1 MGKAA
6 TYQSVGA
13 DAPSAKKRQH
23 PIDNAGFLSKLF
35 FEWATSLLRLGNA
48 KQLDPDDVWPLQEEN
63 QCSVVGRVIEPAFE
77 KTHSIVSAM
86 VRVFGIELLVVGF
99 MQVSKVFCDLYGPY
113 VLQQIVS
120 SMESPDGLDI
130 KYSLELIGSLV
141 IVRVITAL
149 LSAHSEM
156 KTQLVIVKITS
167 ALQHLLFQKSL
178 RLDATSRR
186 NKSTGE
192 ISNYFSADIRTIVNF
207 SYMVNQLWIL
217 PVEIIFTIALLYSV
231 IGWSTFVGAGVV
243 VLSLVV
249 NQWVSGEMKK
259 NYGSMMQQ
267 RDVRMK
273 AVNEIFGAIQVIKFN
288 AWEEKFAE
296 KLGIERKRELGF
308 VWNVFYWVTIST
320 VLLYL
325 SPVLVTIASFASYT
339 LIQKETLPASKLFT
353 ALSYFTM
360 LKYPFSNLTF
370 FISSTMQAIVSMRR
384 VMEFLNMD
392 EKKKDVV
399 WTNSSAPIERL
410 QKYKE
415 ENVVVAVE
423 DANIGWDP
431 EKPLFQNA
439 NLTVK
444 HGEFVVIHG
453 SVGEGKSSLCA
464 ALLGEMAKFSGN
476 IFVGGRVAYF
486 SQQTWIQNMT
496 IRENILFGKPYDREK
511 YNRVIEAC
519 ALTKDLSLFTACDR
533 AEIGQKGI
541 NLSGG
546 QKARVCLAR
555 ACYSDADI
563 FILDSPLSAVD
574 AIVQNEIFT
583 KCFLGLLRK
592 KTILLITHSPD
603 IIDSK
608 YIDRLVEVKDGQ
620 LSETIVENQKS
631 GVEPLIEPLESRP
644 VRYPVND
651 EGDMFA
657 DASIPFGTSNNY
669 TTLLSPSISTPL
681 HAAGAELF
689 TPVEMS
695 INRTFDDAAS
705 GLLVLEE
712 ERNEGSVPG
721 HVYKGY
727 LSAAGGCCMLF
738 CLFVS
743 QSIWQGL
750 MISSDL
756 WLNVWSGTVNIVTP
770 QAFANES
777 VYYLAIYALLAI
789 GGVFSTVLRSLTIYF
804 ASLRAA
810 KLLFDDMTNA
820 LLRAPMRFFDRN
832 PIGRILNRYTGD
844 IASMDFDI
852 GFTGGVIVSGTFL
865 AVCTMGIAIYMTKA
879 LGLIIIP
886 LAWLYISLGRF
897 YAKPLRELERVN
909 KVTKSPLLNLISEAI
924 EGVLVIRSS
933 GGKQVRRF
941 QRIHFKNV
949 DATNES
955 MFAKEI
961 TTQWF
966 TLRIQLTSAVVLLIV
981 SVSLVLMHKQ
991 LTPGL
996 VGLSLNYVFSTL
1008 SLLEYVIPSYAQFET
1023 FMVGPERVLE
1033 YCKIEPEAPRVISGA
1048 VSREWPSSGAIEF
1061 TNMGFRY
1068 KDNDPLV
1075 LKDVNVHIQ
1084 SGEKIG
1090 IVGRTGAGKSSLT
1103 MALFRINELATGS
1116 IKIDG
1121 MDISKVGLKTL
1132 RSAIAIIPQTPVLFK
1147 GTLRNYLDPFSEFKD
1162 DELWSALQK
1171 VKLID
1176 RISSVE
1182 GKLDSPVEEN
1192 GENFSVGERQ
1202 MLCMARALLRQARI
1216 VVMDEA
1222 TAAIDHET
1230 DQNLQRVIRTEF
1242 ASSTVLTIAH
1252 RLDTVLDSDRILVFD
1267 QGRLVQCDSPKSLIS
1282 QGSGI
1287 FFELCSEGGY
1297 LDKML
1302 AQQV

>member
-1 MGKAA
+1 
-6 TYQSVGA
+6 
-13 DAPSAKKRQH
+13 
-23 PIDNAGFLSKLF
+23 
-35 FEWATSLLRLGNA
+35 
-48 KQLDPDDVWPLQEEN
+48 
-63 QCSVVGRVIEPAFE
+63 CSVVGRVIEPAFE
-77 KTHSIVSAM
+77 KTYSIVSAM

-120 SMESPDGLDI
+120 SMESLDGVDI

-141 IVRVITAL
+141 IVRVIAVL

-156 KTQLVIVKITS
+156 KTQLVIVKVTS

-217 PVEIIFTIALLYSV
+217 PVQIIFTIALLYSV
-231 IGWSTFVGAGVV
+231 IGWTTFVGAGVV
-243 VLSLVV
+243 VLSLAV

-267 RDVRMK
+267 RDVRMN
-273 AVNEIFGAIQVIKFN
+273 AVNEIFGAIKVIKFN

-296 KLGIERKRELGF
+296 KLGIERKCELGF

-325 SPVLVTIASFASYT
+325 GPVLVTIASFASYT

-360 LKYPFSNLTF
+360 LKFPFSNLTF
-370 FISSTMQAIVSMRR
+370 FISSTMQAIVSLRR

-392 EKKKDVV
+392 EKKTDMV
-399 WTNSSAPIERL
+399 WTNSSAPIEKL
-410 QKYKE
+410 QTYEE
-415 ENVVVAVE
+415 ENIAVAVE
-423 DANIGWDP
+423 DANIGWDA

-453 SVGEGKSSLCA
+453 SVGEGK
-464 ALLGEMAKFSGN
+464 LLS
-476 IFVGGRVAYF
+476 VLPCWQ
-486 SQQTWIQNMT
+486 SWIQNLT

-519 ALTKDLSLFTACDR
+519 ALTKDLSLFAAGDR

-583 KCFLGLLRK
+583 KCFLGLLRN
-592 KTILLITHSPD
+592 KTILLVTDCPD
-603 IIDSK
+603 IINSK

-620 LSETIVENQKS
+620 LNETIVDNQKS
-631 GVEPLIEPLESRP
+631 EVEPSIEPLESRS

-651 EGDMFA
+651 EGDMSA
-657 DASIPFGTSNNY
+657 GAPTPFGTSNNY
-669 TTLLSPSISTPL
+669 CTLLSPSISTPL

-756 WLNVWSGTVNIVTP
+756 WLNVWFGTVNDVTP
-770 QAFANES
+770 QSFANES
-777 VYYLAIYALLAI
+777 AYYLAIYALLAI
-789 GGVFSTVLRSLTIYF
+789 GGVFSTV
-804 ASLRAA
+804 
-810 KLLFDDMTNA
+810 
-820 LLRAPMRFFDRN
+820 
-832 PIGRILNRYTGD
+832 
-844 IASMDFDI
+844 
-852 GFTGGVIVSGTFL
+852 
-865 AVCTMGIAIYMTKA
+865 
-879 LGLIIIP
+879 
-886 LAWLYISLGRF
+886 
-897 YAKPLRELERVN
+897 
-909 KVTKSPLLNLISEAI
+909 
-924 EGVLVIRSS
+924 
-933 GGKQVRRF
+933 
-941 QRIHFKNV
+941 
-949 DATNES
+949 
-955 MFAKEI
+955 
-961 TTQWF
+961 
-966 TLRIQLTSAVVLLIV
+966 
-981 SVSLVLMHKQ
+981 
-991 LTPGL
+991 
-996 VGLSLNYVFSTL
+996 
-1008 SLLEYVIPSYAQFET
+1008 
-1023 FMVGPERVLE
+1023 
-1033 YCKIEPEAPRVISGA
+1033 
-1048 VSREWPSSGAIEF
+1048 
-1061 TNMGFRY
+1061 
-1068 KDNDPLV
+1068 
-1075 LKDVNVHIQ
+1075 
-1084 SGEKIG
+1084 
-1090 IVGRTGAGKSSLT
+1090 
-1103 MALFRINELATGS
+1103 
-1116 IKIDG
+1116 
-1121 MDISKVGLKTL
+1121 
-1132 RSAIAIIPQTPVLFK
+1132 
-1147 GTLRNYLDPFSEFKD
+1147 
-1162 DELWSALQK
+1162 
-1171 VKLID
+1171 
-1176 RISSVE
+1176 
-1182 GKLDSPVEEN
+1182 
-1192 GENFSVGERQ
+1192 
-1202 MLCMARALLRQARI
+1202 
-1216 VVMDEA
+1216 
-1222 TAAIDHET
+1222 
-1230 DQNLQRVIRTEF
+1230 
-1242 ASSTVLTIAH
+1242 
-1252 RLDTVLDSDRILVFD
+1252 
-1267 QGRLVQCDSPKSLIS
+1267 
-1282 QGSGI
+1282 
-1287 FFELCSEGGY
+1287 
-1297 LDKML
+1297 
-1302 AQQV
+1302 

>member
-1 MGKAA
+1 
-6 TYQSVGA
+6 
-13 DAPSAKKRQH
+13 
-23 PIDNAGFLSKLF
+23 
-35 FEWATSLLRLGNA
+35 
-48 KQLDPDDVWPLQEEN
+48 
-63 QCSVVGRVIEPAFE
+63 
-77 KTHSIVSAM
+77 M

-120 SMESPDGLDI
+120 SMESLDGVDI

-141 IVRVITAL
+141 IVRVIAVL

-156 KTQLVIVKITS
+156 KTQLVIVKVTS

-217 PVEIIFTIALLYSV
+217 PVQIIFTIALLYSV
-231 IGWSTFVGAGVV
+231 IGWTTFVGAGVV
-243 VLSLVV
+243 VLSLAV

-267 RDVRMK
+267 RDVRMN
-273 AVNEIFGAIQVIKFN
+273 AVNEIFGAIKVIKFN

-296 KLGIERKRELGF
+296 KLGIERKCELGF

-325 SPVLVTIASFASYT
+325 GPVLVTIASFASYT

-360 LKYPFSNLTF
+360 LKFPFSNLTF
-370 FISSTMQAIVSMRR
+370 FISSTMQAIVSLRR

-392 EKKKDVV
+392 EKKTDMV
-399 WTNSSAPIERL
+399 WTNSSAPIEKL
-410 QKYKE
+410 QTYEE
-415 ENVVVAVE
+415 ENIAVAVE
-423 DANIGWDP
+423 DANIGWDA

-453 SVGEGKSSLCA
+453 SVGEGK
-464 ALLGEMAKFSGN
+464 LLSVLPCWVKWPN
-476 IFVGGRVAYF
+476 
-486 SQQTWIQNMT
+486 SQSWIQNLT

-519 ALTKDLSLFTACDR
+519 ALTKDLSLFAAGDR

-583 KCFLGLLRK
+583 KCFLGLLRN
-592 KTILLITHSPD
+592 KTILLVTDCPD
-603 IIDSK
+603 IINSK

-620 LSETIVENQKS
+620 LNETIVDNQKS
-631 GVEPLIEPLESRP
+631 EVEPSIEPLESRS

-651 EGDMFA
+651 EGDMSA
-657 DASIPFGTSNNY
+657 GAPTPFGTSNNY
-669 TTLLSPSISTPL
+669 CTLLSPSISTPL

-756 WLNVWSGTVNIVTP
+756 WLNVWFGTVNDVTP
-770 QAFANES
+770 QSFANES
-777 VYYLAIYALLAI
+777 AYYLAIYALLAI
-789 GGVFSTVLRSLTIYF
+789 GGVFST
-804 ASLRAA
+804 
-810 KLLFDDMTNA
+810 LLFDDMTNA
-820 LLRAPMRFFDRN
+820 LLRAPMRFFDQN

-844 IASMDFDI
+844 IASMDFDV

-865 AVCTMGIAIYMTKA
+865 AVCTMGTAIYMTKA
-879 LGLIIIP
+879 LGLIIVP

-933 GGKQVRRF
+933 GDKQVRRF

-961 TTQWF
+961 TAQWF

-981 SVSLVLMHKQ
+981 SVSLVLMHKH

-1008 SLLEYVIPSYAQFET
+1008 SLLQYVIPSYAQFET

-1048 VSREWPSSGAIEF
+1048 VSKEWPSNGDIQF

-1090 IVGRTGAGKSSLT
+1090 IVGRTGAGKSSLI
-1103 MALFRINELATGS
+1103 MALFRINELASGS

-1121 MDISKVGLKTL
+1121 MDISKVGVKTL

-1147 GTLRNYLDPFSEFKD
+1147 GTLRNYLDPFSEFTD
-1162 DELWSALQK
+1162 DELWSVLQK

-1267 QGRLVQCDSPKSLIS
+1267 QGRLVQCDSPKSLII

-1287 FFELCSEGGY
+1287 FFDLCSEGGY

-1302 AQQV
+1302 APQV

>member
-1 MGKAA
+1 
-6 TYQSVGA
+6 
-13 DAPSAKKRQH
+13 
-23 PIDNAGFLSKLF
+23 
-35 FEWATSLLRLGNA
+35 
-48 KQLDPDDVWPLQEEN
+48 
-63 QCSVVGRVIEPAFE
+63 
-77 KTHSIVSAM
+77 M

-120 SMESPDGLDI
+120 SMESLDGLDI

-141 IVRVITAL
+141 IVRVIAAL

-156 KTQLVIVKITS
+156 KTQLVIVKVTS

-217 PVEIIFTIALLYSV
+217 PVQIIFTIALLYSI

-243 VLSLVV
+243 VLSLAV

-259 NYGSMMQQ
+259 YYGSMMQQ

-296 KLGIERKRELGF
+296 KLGIERKCELGF

-325 SPVLVTIASFASYT
+325 GPVLVTIASFASYT

-360 LKYPFSNLTF
+360 LKFPFSNLTF
-370 FISSTMQAIVSMRR
+370 FISSTMQAIVSLRR

-392 EKKKDVV
+392 EKTDMV
-399 WTNSSAPIERL
+399 WTNSSAPIEKL
-410 QKYKE
+410 QTYEE
-415 ENVVVAVE
+415 ENIAVAVE
-423 DANIGWDP
+423 DASIGWDP
-431 EKPLFQNA
+431 EKPLFANA

-464 ALLGEMAKFSGN
+464 AFLGEMAKFSGN
-476 IFVGGRVAYF
+476 IFVGGRIAYF
-486 SQQTWIQNMT
+486 SQQTWIQNLT

-519 ALTKDLSLFTACDR
+519 ALTKDLSLFAAGDR

-555 ACYSDADI
+555 AGYSDVDI
-563 FILDSPLSAVD
+563 FILDSPLSAED

-583 KCFLGLLRK
+583 KCFLGLLRN
-592 KTILLITHSPD
+592 KTILLVTDSPD

-620 LSETIVENQKS
+620 LNETIVDNQKS
-631 GVEPLIEPLESRP
+631 EVEPLIEPLESRP

-651 EGDMFA
+651 EGDMSA
-657 DASIPFGTSNNY
+657 GAPTPFGTSNNY
-669 TTLLSPSISTPL
+669 CTLLSPSISTPL

-756 WLNVWSGTVNIVTP
+756 WLNVWSGTVNDVTP
-770 QAFANES
+770 QSFANES
-777 VYYLAIYALLAI
+777 AYYLAIYALLAI

-804 ASLRAA
+804 ASLRAS
-810 KLLFDDMTNA
+810 KLLFDAMTNA
-820 LLRAPMRFFDRN
+820 LLRAPLRFFDQN

-844 IASMDFDI
+844 IASMDFDV

-865 AVCTMGIAIYMTKA
+865 AVCTMGTAIYMTKA
-879 LGLIIIP
+879 LGLIIVP

-933 GGKQVRRF
+933 GDKQVRRF

-955 MFAKEI
+955 IFAKE
-961 TTQWF
+961 TTAQWF

-981 SVSLVLMHKQ
+981 SVSLVLTHKH

-1008 SLLEYVIPSYAQFET
+1008 SLLQYVIPSYAQFKT

-1048 VSREWPSSGAIEF
+1048 VSKE
-1061 TNMGFRY
+1061 
-1068 KDNDPLV
+1068 
-1075 LKDVNVHIQ
+1075 
-1084 SGEKIG
+1084 
-1090 IVGRTGAGKSSLT
+1090 
-1103 MALFRINELATGS
+1103 
-1116 IKIDG
+1116 
-1121 MDISKVGLKTL
+1121 
-1132 RSAIAIIPQTPVLFK
+1132 
-1147 GTLRNYLDPFSEFKD
+1147 
-1162 DELWSALQK
+1162 
-1171 VKLID
+1171 
-1176 RISSVE
+1176 
-1182 GKLDSPVEEN
+1182 
-1192 GENFSVGERQ
+1192 
-1202 MLCMARALLRQARI
+1202 
-1216 VVMDEA
+1216 
-1222 TAAIDHET
+1222 
-1230 DQNLQRVIRTEF
+1230 
-1242 ASSTVLTIAH
+1242 
-1252 RLDTVLDSDRILVFD
+1252 
-1267 QGRLVQCDSPKSLIS
+1267 
-1282 QGSGI
+1282 
-1287 FFELCSEGGY
+1287 
-1297 LDKML
+1297 
-1302 AQQV
+1302 

>member
-1 MGKAA
+1 
-6 TYQSVGA
+6 
-13 DAPSAKKRQH
+13 
-23 PIDNAGFLSKLF
+23 
-35 FEWATSLLRLGNA
+35 
-48 KQLDPDDVWPLQEEN
+48 
-63 QCSVVGRVIEPAFE
+63 
-77 KTHSIVSAM
+77 M

-120 SMESPDGLDI
+120 SMESLDGVDI

-141 IVRVITAL
+141 IVRVIAVL

-156 KTQLVIVKITS
+156 KTQLVIVKVTS

-217 PVEIIFTIALLYSV
+217 PVQIIFTIALLYSV
-231 IGWSTFVGAGVV
+231 IGWTTFVGAGVV
-243 VLSLVV
+243 VLSLAV

-267 RDVRMK
+267 RDVRMN
-273 AVNEIFGAIQVIKFN
+273 AVNEIFGAIKVIKFN

-296 KLGIERKRELGF
+296 KLGIERKCELGF

-325 SPVLVTIASFASYT
+325 GPVLVTIASFASYT

-360 LKYPFSNLTF
+360 LKFPFSNLTF
-370 FISSTMQAIVSMRR
+370 FISSTMQAIVSLRR

-392 EKKKDVV
+392 EKKTDMV
-399 WTNSSAPIERL
+399 WTNSSAPIEKL
-410 QKYKE
+410 QTYEE
-415 ENVVVAVE
+415 ENIAVAVE
-423 DANIGWDP
+423 DANIGWDA

-444 HGEFVVIHG
+444 HGE
-453 SVGEGKSSLCA
+453 KASLCA

-476 IFVGGRVAYF
+476 IFVGGRIAYF
-486 SQQTWIQNMT
+486 SQQSWIQNLT

-519 ALTKDLSLFTACDR
+519 ALTKDLSLFAAGDR

-555 ACYSDADI
+555 ACYSDSDI

-574 AIVQNEIFT
+574 AIVQNEIFM
-583 KCFLGLLRK
+583 KCFLGLLRN
-592 KTILLITHSPD
+592 KTILLVSHSPD
-603 IIDSK
+603 IIGSK
-608 YIDRLVEVKDGQ
+608 YIDRLIEVKDGQ
-620 LSETIVENQKS
+620 LIKTDVESQKNEA
-631 GVEPLIEPLESRP
+631 EPLVDPLAARSARFTA
-644 VRYPVND
+644 D
-651 EGDMFA
+651 ENEDLIA
-657 DASIPFGTSNNY
+657 DLPSLHGTANNY
-669 TTLLSPSISTPL
+669 SALISPSLSTPM
-681 HAAGAELF
+681 HAAGTELF
-689 TPVEMS
+689 TPSSKVT
-695 INRTFDDAAS
+695 NHTFEDSAS
-705 GLLVLEE
+705 GQLVLEE
-712 ERNEGSVPG
+712 ERFEGSVSA
-721 HVYKGY
+721 HVYRDY
-727 LSAAGGCCMLF
+727 SNSAGGWWMLT
-738 CLFVS
+738 CLFFYLV
-743 QSIWQGL
+743 IWQTL
-750 MISSDL
+750 TISSDL
-756 WLNVWSGTVNIVTP
+756 WLNVWTGTVSEVTP
-770 QAFANES
+770 KVFVDES
-777 VYYLAIYALLAI
+777 SYYLSIYALLSVV
-789 GGVFSTVLRSLTIYF
+789 GVLSTVLRSLTVYLG
-804 ASLRAA
+804 ALRAS
-810 KLLFDDMTNA
+810 KVLFNDMTNA
-820 LLRAPMRFFDRN
+820 LLRAPMRFFDQN
-832 PIGRILNRYTGD
+832 PVGRILNRYTND
-844 IASMDFDI
+844 IATMDIDI
-852 GFTGGVIVSGTFL
+852 PFTAGFVASGTFL
-865 AVCTMGIAIYMTKA
+865 AVCTMATAIYMTKA
-879 LGLIIIP
+879 LGLVIIP
-886 LAWLYISLGRF
+886 LVWLYISMGGF
-897 YAKPLRELERVN
+897 YARPLRELERVN

-924 EGVLVIRSS
+924 EGVLVIRSY
-933 GGKQVRRF
+933 GDKQLRRF
-941 QRIHFKNV
+941 QRIHFRNV

-966 TLRIQLTSAVVLLIV
+966 ALRIQLTSAAVLMVV
-981 SVSLVLMHKQ
+981 SVSLVLMRNQ

-996 VGLSLNYVFSTL
+996 VGLSLNYVFSSL
-1008 SLLEYVIPSYAQFET
+1008 GLLEFLIPSYAQLET

-1048 VSREWPSSGAIEF
+1048 VSKEWPANGDIQF

-1116 IKIDG
+1116 IMIDG
-1121 MDISKVGLKTL
+1121 MDISKVGVKTL

-1147 GTLRNYLDPFSEFKD
+1147 GTLRNYLDPFSEFTD

-1202 MLCMARALLRQARI
+1202 MLCMARALLRQARL

-1287 FFELCSEGGY
+1287 FFDLCSEGGY

-1302 AQQV
+1302 AQQE